1 MRADI
6 YTPMSITIIVIAAA
20 VVAAIVG
27 GILIGRKNAAKVST
41 VVSGA
46 KTVISTVKKD
56 A

>member
-1 MRADI
+1 
-6 YTPMSITIIVIAAA
+6 MSIAVIAVVAV

-27 GILIGRKNAAKVST
+27 GILIGRKNSAKVST